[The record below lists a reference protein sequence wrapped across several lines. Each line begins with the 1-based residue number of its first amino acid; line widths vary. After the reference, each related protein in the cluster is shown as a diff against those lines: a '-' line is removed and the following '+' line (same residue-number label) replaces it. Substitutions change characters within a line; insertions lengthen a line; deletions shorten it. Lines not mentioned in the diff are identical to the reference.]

1 MRDETRNHGN
11 MDGALDWNPPAIMEQ
26 LRAFG
31 YLCPACGKTVL
42 GVRDAFTLA
51 ASDANLACSCGK
63 SALHT
68 EYDGRQWHITVP
80 CGLCGD
86 THTALCPPKRMLRG
100 ATALACA
107 RTGQFS
113 CFIGPEETVEQ
124 HLRDLEQLADRED
137 QGEAFLDNVVM
148 YEILSELKDIA
159 SRPDGIVCRCGSR
172 QYGMEIRRAAVDLV
186 CRTCGGKLRIPAAT
200 QRDLDDL
207 CCHMTL
213 EIPGGAGE

>member
-1 MRDETRNHGN
+1 MSDTAKH
-11 MDGALDWNPPAIMEQ
+11 WNPPPVMEE

-31 YLCPACGKTVL
+31 YLCPQCGKPVL

-51 ASDANLACSCGK
+51 ASDANVACACGK

-68 EYDGRQWHITVP
+68 EYDGRRWRITVP

-86 THTALCPPKRMLRG
+86 THTALCPEKRMLRG

-113 CFIGPEETVEQ
+113 CFIGPEGTVEQ
-124 HLRDLEQLADRED
+124 HLAGLERTADREAD
-137 QGEAFLDNVVM
+137 GGAFLDSVVM
-148 YEILSELKDIA
+148 YEILSELKEIA
-159 SRPDGIVCRCGSR
+159 ARPDGITCRCGSR
-172 QYGMEIRRAAVDLV
+172 KYGMEIRRAAVDLI
-186 CRTCGGKLRIPAAT
+186 CRECGGKLRLPAAT
-200 QRDLDDL
+200 QKDLDDL

-213 EIPGGAGE
+213 EIPGGAEE